1 MTLNILETKEEA
13 TNVLARYFVQL
24 AKEAIEE
31 NDRFSVA
38 LSGGFTPQRLYELMA
53 APPFC
58 DEINWD
64 KVYFFFGDERYVPH
78 THKDSNYKAANEIL
92 LKPLAI
98 AADHI
103 FPVNTA
109 LDPEQAAEE
118 YERKL
123 DTFFN
128 KNEIKLDLVLLG
140 MGDNAHTA
148 SLFPY
153 TAVLH
158 DQTPGVRAVELP
170 EQKTWRITF
179 NAPLINNA
187 IRIVFLVT
195 GNEKAEAVK
204 HVLSTAP
211 EDLVPD
217 LYPAQLI
224 RNERVAWF
232 LDKEAAALLKEQ

>member
-1 MTLNILETKEEA
+1 MTLNILESKEEA

-38 LSGGFTPQRLYELMA
+38 LSGGFTPERLYELLA
-53 APPFC
+53 SPPFWNEV
-58 DEINWD
+58 DWS

-78 THKDSNYKAANEIL
+78 SDKDSNYRMAYETL
-92 LKPLAI
+92 LMPLAI
-98 AADHI
+98 PEDHI
-103 FPVNTA
+103 FPVNTT
-109 LDPEQAAEE
+109 LDPALAAED
-118 YERKL
+118 YEQRL
-123 DTFFN
+123 NLFFN
-128 KNEIKLDLVLLG
+128 NNDIKFDLILLG
-140 MGDNAHTA
+140 MGDDAHTA

-153 TAVLH
+153 TDILH
-158 DQTPGVRAVELP
+158 DKTPGVKAVELP

-187 IRIVFLVT
+187 VRIVFLVV
-195 GNEKAEAVK
+195 GKEKAEAVK
-204 HVLSTAP
+204 HVLTNDP
-211 EDLVPD
+211 EDIVVD

-232 LDKEAAALLKEQ
+232 LDKDAASLLNQ

>member
-1 MTLNILETKEEA
+1 MTLNTFETKEEA
-13 TNVLARYFVQL
+13 ASVLARYFVQL

-31 NDRFSVA
+31 NGRFTVA
-38 LSGGFTPQRLYELMA
+38 LSGGFTPQRLHEMLA
-53 APPFC
+53 SPPFR
-58 DEINWD
+58 DELDWD

-78 THKDSNYKAANEIL
+78 TDKDSNYRMANETL

-98 AADHI
+98 PVDHI
-103 FPVNTA
+103 FPVNTT
-109 LDPEQAAEE
+109 LSPLEAAED
-118 YERKL
+118 YEQKL
-123 DTFFN
+123 NTFFN
-128 KNEIKLDLVLLG
+128 NNDIKLDLIFLG

-158 DQTPGVRAVELP
+158 DETPGVRAVELP

-187 IRIVFLVT
+187 IRIAFLVI
-195 GNEKAEAVK
+195 GKEKSEAVK
-204 HVLSTAP
+204 HVLSNDP
-211 EDLVPD
+211 EDIVID

-232 LDKEAAALLKEQ
+232 IDDEAASLLNQ

>member
-13 TNVLARYFVQL
+13 TSVLARYFVQL

-31 NDRFSVA
+31 NNRFSVA
-38 LSGGFTPQRLYELMA
+38 LSGGFTPQRFYELLA
-53 APPFC
+53 SPPFRN
-58 DEINWD
+58 EIDWD

-78 THKDSNYKAANEIL
+78 THKDSNYKAANETL
-92 LKPLAI
+92 LKPLVIPAN
-98 AADHI
+98 HI
-103 FPVNTA
+103 FAVDTA
-109 LDPEQAAEE
+109 LDPAQAAED
-118 YERKL
+118 YEHKL

-128 KNEIKLDLVLLG
+128 KNDIKLDLVLLG

-153 TAVLH
+153 TTVLH
-158 DQTPGVRAVELP
+158 DTAPGVKAVELP

-195 GNEKAEAVK
+195 GTEKAEAVK

-217 LYPAQLI
+217 LYPAQLV